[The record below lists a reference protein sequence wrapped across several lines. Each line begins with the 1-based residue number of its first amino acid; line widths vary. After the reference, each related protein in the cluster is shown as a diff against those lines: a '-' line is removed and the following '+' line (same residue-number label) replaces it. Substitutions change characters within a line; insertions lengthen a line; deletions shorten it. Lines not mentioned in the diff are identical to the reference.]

1 MARQK
6 KLTLGDEAS
15 KKVTEE
21 FLKENPEGLPDAPK
35 LEKVVV
41 AKFIPE
47 MEEVVFVNQRDPG
60 VMLEFHYKSKTYPI
74 QHFKL
79 MDGETYKLAKEI
91 IDHLQSCSIPIYGK
105 EIMDQGIC
113 KRPIVGHKYM
123 YSFRNPK
130 TFRRAA

>member
-1 MARQK
+1 MARK
-6 KLTLGDEAS
+6 KQTLGDESA

-21 FLKENPEGLPDAPK
+21 FLKETPEGFPDET

-41 AKFIPE
+41 TAHVPE
-47 MEEVVFVNQRDPG
+47 YQEVVFVNQRDPG
-60 VMLEFHYKSKTYPI
+60 VMLEFHYKTKTYPL

-79 MDGETYKLAKEI
+79 MDGECYKLAKEI

-105 EIMDQGIC
+105 ETMDKGVC
-113 KRPIVGHKYM
+113 ERPVIGHKYM

-130 TFRRAA
+130 SVRK